1 MCSSMLFDNR
11 AVFFLYKAPVL
22 FSDGIA
28 YKLLF
33 VEECTLNG

>member
-1 MCSSMLFDNR
+1 MYFSILFDYR

-28 YKLLF
+28 YTLYCLLKNAF
-33 VEECTLNG
+33 